1 MILKYWIVLEALEV
15 IHAGSSN
22 KIGALKLKPH
32 KKPISGKAKKEIIT
46 LSSFLNLHLTISK
59 YLRVTWTLI
68 RENQLTI
75 KCSRNLFELS
85 KSNDSLQMF
94 PFHEK
99 DPSSRISKNG
109 IVMERGLQGY
119 FRKKKSPNQK
129 KKTPPHSFLETDS
142 TLQEIFL
149 FCIETLC

>member
-1 MILKYWIVLEALEV
+1 
-15 IHAGSSN
+15 
-22 KIGALKLKPH
+22 
-32 KKPISGKAKKEIIT
+32 
-46 LSSFLNLHLTISK
+46 
-59 YLRVTWTLI
+59 
-68 RENQLTI
+68 
-75 KCSRNLFELS
+75 
-85 KSNDSLQMF
+85 MF

-119 FRKKKSPNQK
+119 FRKKKKVQTK